1 MRRPAGHV
9 ANAANN
15 VAGSLKHLEQKIR
28 NNIGSRLWNLIS
40 SCMNL
45 ESWSGYGDAGV
56 TLLSLQG
63 NVGIQL
69 NFTNYLGPAPPYT
82 V

>member
-1 MRRPAGHV
+1 
-9 ANAANN
+9 
-15 VAGSLKHLEQKIR
+15 
-28 NNIGSRLWNLIS
+28 
-40 SCMNL
+40 MNL